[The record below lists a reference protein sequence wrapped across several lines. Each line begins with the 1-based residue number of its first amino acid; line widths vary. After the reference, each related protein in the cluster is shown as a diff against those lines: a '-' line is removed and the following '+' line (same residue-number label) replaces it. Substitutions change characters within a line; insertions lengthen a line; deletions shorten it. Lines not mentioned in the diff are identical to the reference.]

1 MKTSILTLVLLLT
14 FSFSFQ
20 AQEEKKEQKK
30 EDSNYFIVVDFDGK
44 HRKNLSLLDF
54 LRKDGRFN
62 TGINFY
68 HSGWNGSASGK
79 RTLAMQKVSMNYDV
93 SAYGGSASMNPGRN
107 QIATNRV
114 FIYVDGELVFGN
126 GESWLDKIANVR
138 MKDVKTIARSNE
150 VDTKIYVTLLSDDD
164 LR

>member
-1 MKTSILTLVLLLT
+1 MKKSILSLVLVVL
-14 FSFSFQ
+14 FSMSFQ
-20 AQEEKKEQKK
+20 AQEEKKELNK
-30 EDSNYFIVVDFDGK
+30 EDSNYFLVVDFDGK

-79 RTLAMQKVSMNYDV
+79 RTLAMQRVAMTYDV
-93 SAYGGSASMNPGRN
+93 SPHVGGSSLNLERN
-107 QIATNRV
+107 YIPRNRV

-126 GESWLDKIANVR
+126 GESWLDKIANVK
-138 MKDVKTIARSNE
+138 MKDVKSIAKSNE
-150 VDTKIYVTLLSDDD
+150 FDTKIYVTLLSDDD